1 MTRETT
7 HRLVRCSFAIAIGLG
22 TLILDLDEL
31 TGGEL
36 SFTTAQAVIGRP
48 FTPMSYAGVARR
60 TTRRAAYRGAYA
72 GAAYGAYA
80 AAPVYAAPPAYT
92 TQSCT
97 QTTDAYGRVYTTC

>member
-1 MTRETT
+1 MTRETA
-7 HRLVRCSFAIAIGLG
+7 RKLVRCTFATAIGLG
-22 TLILDLDEL
+22 TLILDFDEQA
-31 TGGEL
+31 GNAI

-80 AAPVYAAPPAYT
+80 APPVYAAPPAYS